1 MTSNGK
7 TGIVNYGMGNLG
19 SVFNAMKAVGAD
31 VRILQQPQELSQV
44 THVILPGVGAFG
56 DGMRSLKE
64 GGWISAL
71 DREVREKGRP
81 FLGIC
86 LGMQLLA
93 ARGTEHGDHEGLGW
107 IPGSVLRLSD
117 EGGTLRVPHIG
128 WNDVQVAR
136 PDGIYPASFSSGVF
150 YFVHS
155 FHFVPDDPS
164 VVDGRCP
171 YGPPFAASI
180 SRGNI
185 WAVQYHPEKSQ
196 REGLNVLRSFLAR
209 R

>member
-7 TGIVNYGMGNLG
+7 VGIIHYGMGNLG
-19 SVFNAMKAVGAD
+19 SVFNALKAVGAD
-31 VRILQQPQELSQV
+31 VRVLQQPRELAEV

-56 DGMRSLKE
+56 DGMRNLKE
-64 GGWISAL
+64 GGWIPAM

-107 IPGSVLRLSD
+107 IPGSVLRLPD

-128 WNDVQVAR
+128 WNDVQAAHAE
-136 PDGIYPASFSSGVF
+136 GIYPSGFTSGVF

-155 FHFVPDDPS
+155 FHLVPEDPS

-180 SRGNI
+180 SRENI